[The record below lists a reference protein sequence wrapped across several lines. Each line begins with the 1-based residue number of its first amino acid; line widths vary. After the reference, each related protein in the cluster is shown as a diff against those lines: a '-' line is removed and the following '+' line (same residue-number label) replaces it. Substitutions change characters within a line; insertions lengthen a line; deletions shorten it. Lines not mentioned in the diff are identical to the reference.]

1 MESRGSKEREREIER
16 EKGRG
21 EREGKREEA
30 IADGRLADGDEEG
43 EEREI
48 KKIEGC
54 VLSRRR

>member
-1 MESRGSKEREREIER
+1 MESRGTKERERER
-16 EKGRG
+16 GRG